1 MSIYMKNGMCC
12 RREEGDIILFFYS
25 VLDELVLQGSTFVFV
40 VLLPIPGF
48 LVLRSL
54 PALSPT
60 SLHKITGFSVIFGK
74 NSVVL
79 TVRSNPG
86 RREFEQVQERPC
98 NFSIITCLF
107 SF

>member
-1 MSIYMKNGMCC
+1 MSIYMKNGRCC

-25 VLDELVLQGSTFVFV
+25 LLDELVLQGSTFVFV

-60 SLHKITGFSVIFGK
+60 SLQKITGFSVIFGYK
-74 NSVVL
+74 FSCL
-79 TVRSNPG
+79 NP
-86 RREFEQVQERPC
+86 
-98 NFSIITCLF
+98 
-107 SF
+107 